1 MKNKGGK
8 KEMKKRLSKK
18 KIILIISIFLIIG
31 LLPVIV
37 AIIMDYDIAK
47 LNQHIDSNVSST
59 ETWNKWYK
67 DIENEHIRA
76 SETGVRFVNNRI
88 IILFWTTATE
98 EQKQSAVNSV
108 NGRVI
113 GISDDGFQYQVEIQP
128 IDNYDDL
135 QMICKDLW
143 VNNGGILGC
152 FPENVVSADDMIS
165 SIPNDPWK
173 DTIQGIMGTDWN
185 EEYPKGLNWWA
196 ETIQASSAWEYN
208 NRFSSIKIGILDNG
222 FDTNHEDLSLT
233 VINPNENMVDNDD
246 VSGGKNHG
254 THVAGIIGATANNEK
269 GITGIVWNKELYCA
283 DVSATKEQKDNNLSV
298 LDIYGGIEELL
309 KRGCKVVNMSLG
321 GYTDDTINWGARAA
335 SYIIRWE
342 KLLNRKD
349 FIIVQAAGNKNN
361 DSIHTGHFASITDES
376 IERMFQYYDEL
387 YEKGEIDK
395 PYRDLYSSSDI
406 YKHFLIVGA
415 VQQKKNGYELV
426 TGFNFPDV
434 FDEVGF
440 FDWNKLGNLV
450 DLKQYRSYTCYGEH
464 ISIVAPGKDIFS
476 TIVSGGINGNYGY
489 DTGTSMAAPIVTG
502 VASLVWSVNPQ
513 FTAEEVKEIVCSN
526 TKDVA
531 TGYDEAD
538 TRRYPIVNA
547 KLAVEEAIKRTDNL
561 IVGAVKDKATNN
573 PITDVSVDV
582 IIPGSGSTKIVA
594 STTTN
599 DSGEFELKL
608 PKGTYTIVFAHDD
621 YKRFAYNVTVDTD
634 DITLNAPILLT
645 PSNSIQDNEYMV
657 NLVGI
662 TVNELASIYGSDYDV
677 MWHWDGTRRVLY
689 YSDKRTSCMF
699 EIHEISE
706 SLSLN
711 GSERIERLEYP
722 IERRGGLGPI
732 TKELDAHME
741 YQDIQNVL
749 NLELTWDELGYYLAY
764 DYNDDIKITFFFDTK
779 PEPTTLPSKVG
790 ILSHKLYLSSVPDT
804 YEEDESTLNDASSF
818 TNEPKYPTSQKY
830 WVIFKEGFRNDR
842 IEMSTFDTELQEGSF
857 HIIWDGNLLLNNDDG
872 MSRCE
877 QFSIVNNQWNKD
889 REYGILTDWAT
900 EIIASNVDIYDGEGN
915 LIKAKTDYSKISMDM
930 VQ

>member
-1 MKNKGGK
+1 
-8 KEMKKRLSKK
+8 MKKRLSKK
-18 KIILIISIFLIIG
+18 KRILIIFVLLTAILLSVIIG
-31 LLPVIV
+31 IV
-37 AIIMDYDIAK
+37 LHKTIQNHSI
-47 LNQHIDSNVSST
+47 NSST
-59 ETWNKWYK
+59 KEINVNDYFIRVNKQKILLSSDTYSILVGDKKEVVFTAETSLKIPYGDKINVYCG
-67 DIENEHIRA
+67 DILIC
-76 SETGVRFVNNRI
+76 T
-88 IILFWTTATE
+88 L
-98 EQKQSAVNSV
+98 
-108 NGRVI
+108 
-113 GISDDGFQYQVEIQP
+113 SDDG
-128 IDNYDDL
+128 
-135 QMICKDLW
+135 
-143 VNNGGILGC
+143 
-152 FPENVVSADDMIS
+152 
-165 SIPNDPWK
+165 
-173 DTIQGIMGTDWN
+173 
-185 EEYPKGLNWWA
+185 
-196 ETIQASSAWEYN
+196 
-208 NRFSSIKIGILDNG
+208 NG
-222 FDTNHEDLSLT
+222 FDKKANDSIFSGSCILESNYKQELSYYALYKSIMSNNIDICYYNHITDEQFDNYLGVTSDINGIENTFMNYKGYVEDKDIQVLFNEVLKYVKSQKQAGRIIDYYYSIDTASITFILDGEITCIFTPKRENVLSGDGNSRIVTLEPSDTLWTKICKSNNDFIAWIDTIANKPLNSIKGKLSVYDNMNFIIEETNQYKYSDSDKIKNKQVNISTLENLGEFSIFVFQGHGGFDTKENRPALVTGEKVTKKSKSDYESYIAEGSILITTNDYFAITPEFIDRYFSKNEGSFVFLGSCLSMKNSLFAESFIKKGASVVIGYNDTVDAPYEALTRSYFFKKTTEKYENTDSYLT
-233 VINPNENMVDNDD
+233 VLDAFTQTL
-246 VSGGKNHG
+246 SYF
-254 THVAGIIGATANNEK
+254 NNYNTEK
-269 GITGIVWNKELYCA
+269 GIITCYVASDFDENYKIIKDLNKEYKLSG
-283 DVSATKEQKDNNLSV
+283 VTENN
-298 LDIYGGIEELL
+298 I
-309 KRGCKVVNMSLG
+309 
-321 GYTDDTINWGARAA
+321 
-335 SYIIRWE
+335 
-342 KLLNRKD
+342 
-349 FIIVQAAGNKNN
+349 
-361 DSIHTGHFASITDES
+361 
-376 IERMFQYYDEL
+376 
-387 YEKGEIDK
+387 
-395 PYRDLYSSSDI
+395 
-406 YKHFLIVGA
+406 
-415 VQQKKNGYELV
+415 
-426 TGFNFPDV
+426 
-434 FDEVGF
+434 
-440 FDWNKLGNLV
+440 
-450 DLKQYRSYTCYGEH
+450 
-464 ISIVAPGKDIFS
+464 
-476 TIVSGGINGNYGY
+476 
-489 DTGTSMAAPIVTG
+489 
-502 VASLVWSVNPQ
+502 
-513 FTAEEVKEIVCSN
+513 
-526 TKDVA
+526 
-531 TGYDEAD
+531 
-538 TRRYPIVNA
+538 
-547 KLAVEEAIKRTDNL
+547 
-561 IVGAVKDKATNN
+561 TNN

-599 DSGEFELKL
+599 NSGEFELKL

-749 NLELTWDELGYYLAY
+749 NLELTWDELGYYLDY
-764 DYNDDIKITFFFDTK
+764 DYNDDINITFFYDTK

-930 VQ
+930 LQ

>member
-1 MKNKGGK
+1 
-8 KEMKKRLSKK
+8 MKKRLSKK
-18 KIILIISIFLIIG
+18 KSIIISVIFLVLVLIGSIVTILII
-31 LLPVIV
+31 
-37 AIIMDYDIAK
+37 K
-47 LNQHIDSNVSST
+47 ENSNNSNYYSDGSST
-59 ETWNKWYK
+59 QKWFE
-67 DIENEHIRA
+67 DIDDTHVSENSDVGKYI
-76 SETGVRFVNNRI
+76 NNRI
-88 IILFWTTATE
+88 IVFFKRDYSENQL
-98 EQKQSAVNSV
+98 QAVLNSI
-108 NGRVI
+108 NGI
-113 GISDDGFQYQVEIQP
+113 
-128 IDNYDDL
+128 
-135 QMICKDLW
+135 
-143 VNNGGILGC
+143 ILGTNGDGVYQIEI
-152 FPENVVSADDMIS
+152 PTTNSYEELKTITGNVKKMEGVFTCQIETIIEFIS
-165 SIPNDPWK
+165 QAIPNDPWK
-173 DTIQGIMGTDWN
+173 DTFQGLLGTDWDEAN
-185 EEYPKGLNWWA
+185 PDGLNWGL
-196 ETIQASSAWEYN
+196 ETIQASSAWEYK
-208 NRFSSIKIGILDNG
+208 NRFSSIKIGVVDNG
-222 FDTNHEDLSLT
+222 FDINHEDLEIT
-233 VINPNENMVDNDD
+233 MINPDENSKED
-246 VSGGKNHG
+246 HG

-283 DVSATKEQKDNNLSV
+283 DVSATKKQEKKGITV
-298 LDIYGGIEELL
+298 LNQFDGIEELL
-309 KRGCKVVNMSLG
+309 KKGCKVINMSMG
-321 GYTDDTINWGARAA
+321 GFKNGQEIINSGAQAA
-335 SYIIRWE
+335 GWILYWE
-342 KLLNRKD
+342 DVLKIED
-349 FIIVQAAGNKNN
+349 FIIVQGAGNNKA
-361 DSIHTGHFASITDES
+361 DSTSTGLFASITDES
-376 IERMFQYYDEL
+376 IELMFNENDKSYREL
-387 YEKGEIDK
+387 YNN
-395 PYRDLYSSSDI
+395 SDI

-415 VQQKKNGYELV
+415 VQKNKNGYELV
-426 TGFNFPDV
+426 NGFNPLK
-434 FDEVGF
+434 GF
-440 FDWNKLGNLV
+440 GIKELLQWEN
-450 DLKQYRSYTCYGEH
+450 YYTCYGDN

-476 TIVSGGINGNYGY
+476 TVVSDGVNGSYGY
-489 DTGTSMAAPIVTG
+489 DTGTSMAAPMVTG

-599 DSGEFELKL
+599 NSGEFELKL

-749 NLELTWDELGYYLAY
+749 NLELTWDELGYYLDY
-764 DYNDDIKITFFFDTK
+764 DYNDDINITFFYDTK

-842 IEMSTFDTELQEGSF
+842 IEMSTFDTELEEGSF

-930 VQ
+930 LQ